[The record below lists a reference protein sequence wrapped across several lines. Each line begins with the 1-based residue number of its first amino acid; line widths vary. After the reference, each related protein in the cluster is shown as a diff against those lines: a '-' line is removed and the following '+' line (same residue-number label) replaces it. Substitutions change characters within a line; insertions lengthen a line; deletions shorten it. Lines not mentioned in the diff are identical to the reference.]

1 LRVSLGAPL
10 SRSGERVAINSTLIF
25 LYRAM
30 PLTLG
35 AQTLFH
41 HRRVYFDIFVYTHP
55 REWVSSEANPGDSA
69 SALIDD
75 WRALLSL
82 IYMCISVSLRVSIK
96 TARDFVV
103 LINEYMCARAKD

>member
-1 LRVSLGAPL
+1 
-10 SRSGERVAINSTLIF
+10 
-25 LYRAM
+25 M

-82 IYMCISVSLRVSIK
+82 SSISVSLRVSIK

-103 LINEYMCARAKD
+103 LINEYMCARAND